1 MPRGA
6 RLYRHYSTL
15 KVTPRV
21 AFIFKSRGMPRG
33 GAAAPLSGVA
43 GVMRKRT
50 GSEAQVDG
58 QRKRPVITMADIS
71 YNYHL

>member
-1 MPRGA
+1 
-6 RLYRHYSTL
+6 
-15 KVTPRV
+15 
-21 AFIFKSRGMPRG
+21 MPRG

-58 QRKRPVITMADIS
+58 QRKRSVIATGLYS
-71 YNYHL
+71 YITN